1 MILPN
6 RPIYESLADKENE
19 RAIVTQICYAWDC
32 LAEKGR
38 HLGYV
43 DYYLYKPKTNLI
55 AVIEIKNRHKL
66 SVRKFPAYMISK
78 NKINKGLIISNEL
91 AVPFLLVVNFAEMLM
106 YAEIKREH
114 QYKEGMGG
122 RKDRNDPYDI
132 EPVVYIP
139 ISLFKP
145 I

>member
-1 MILPN
+1 MNPLS
-6 RPIYESLADKENE
+6 RPLYETHADRVSE
-19 RAIVTQICYAWDC
+19 RAIVTNLCYAWDC

-55 AVIEIKNRHKL
+55 AVIEIKNREKL
-66 SVRKFPAYMISK
+66 SVYKFPSYMISK
-78 NKINKGLIISNEL
+78 NKINNGLIISNEL

-106 YAEIKREH
+106 YTEIKKEH
-114 QYKEGMGG
+114 KYKQGIGG
-122 RKDRNDPYDI
+122 RKDRGDLNDI
-132 EPVVYIP
+132 EEVVFIP